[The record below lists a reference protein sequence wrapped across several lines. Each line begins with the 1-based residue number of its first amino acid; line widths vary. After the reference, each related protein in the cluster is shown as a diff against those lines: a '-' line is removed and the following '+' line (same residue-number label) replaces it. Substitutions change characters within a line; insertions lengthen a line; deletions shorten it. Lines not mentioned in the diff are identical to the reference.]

1 MIKIL
6 EIKETIFDSELIEN
20 VYAIDRIIKNIITE
34 TNFITELNKDDFNY
48 VNIIFEKTRINLEK
62 AYEILKK

>member
-6 EIKETIFDSELIEN
+6 EIKETIFDSELVEN
-20 VYAIDRIIKNIITE
+20 VYAIDRIIKKIITE
-34 TNFITELNKDDFNY
+34 TTFITELNKDDFNY
-48 VNIIFEKTRINLEK
+48 VNIILEKTRINLEK